1 MRHALAVMAVLCLP
15 SAALAGPQASNLI
28 INGNFSTG
36 DFTGWSTGGTF
47 IFSGVTTSNF
57 DDYGRPGGAPYA
69 LLGPVGG
76 DGTLSQSFADHA
88 GQHLTV
94 SFLLAVDGQTPND
107 FTASFDGAALL
118 AVSDAPAQGWTEY
131 TYSVTATG
139 LDTLNFSF
147 RDDPGYWA
155 LDGISVTQTA
165 VPEPASLAGLGGGL
179 ACLAA
184 MLWRTRARKT

>member
-1 MRHALAVMAVLCLP
+1 
-15 SAALAGPQASNLI
+15 
-28 INGNFSTG
+28 
-36 DFTGWSTGGTF
+36 
-47 IFSGVTTSNF
+47 
-57 DDYGRPGGAPYA
+57 
-69 LLGPVGG
+69 
-76 DGTLSQSFADHA
+76 
-88 GQHLTV
+88 
-94 SFLLAVDGQTPND
+94 VDGQTPND